1 MLKKGSKNHLRS
13 FIRRSPQGKFGDPGE
28 IRSTKPFAE
37 SSVALEWCVIRMCNR
52 WVFVAGLFNSAL
64 ETLVHRLD
72 SETKSRWN
80 GPFDI
85 AARAVRT
92 ASLFATLIEA
102 IAITNRFGE
111 PMKWWEQTRSLPLIL
126 QAQANALHPHVGRFE
141 SR

>member
-1 MLKKGSKNHLRS
+1 MIL
-13 FIRRSPQGKFGDPGE
+13 
-28 IRSTKPFAE
+28 
-37 SSVALEWCVIRMCNR
+37 MCIGGL
-52 WVFVAGLFNSAL
+52 FVAELFNSAI
-64 ETLVHRLD
+64 ETLSHRLD

-80 GPFDI
+80 GSLDI

-102 IAITNRFGE
+102 IAFTNCFGE

-126 QAQANALHPHVGRFE
+126 QAQVNALHPHVGRFE